1 MAFDGITVAA
11 LVAELKE
18 TLEGGRIYKIAQPEK
33 DELLLTVKNNGSQYR
48 LLMSANPSLPLLYLT
63 DENKKSPLNA
73 PNFCMLLRKHIQ
85 NARILDIAQPGLE
98 RAVHIRLEHLN
109 ELGDLCE
116 KILTMELMGKYSNI
130 IFRDDEKIIDSMK
143 HVSTAV
149 SSVREVLPQRP
160 YFIPGTEEKINLPEV
175 CGEEIRREF
184 EKLLA
189 EKSVA
194 ASKFIYKNF
203 TGISPVMSEEICF
216 RAGVDGDKPT
226 LSLEEDERRRIEE
239 EVLRLKC
246 GVERKEFSPN
256 IVYENG
262 VPEEFGVFL
271 YSIFKES
278 EVKEFQSISRLL
290 KVYYEEKSA
299 VTRVRQKSVDLRK
312 IVQTAIERNS
322 KKLDLQKKQLL
333 DTEKRDKYK
342 VYGELLHTYGY
353 EIKEGAKSATIINYY
368 DGQEITIP
376 LSGDLTP
383 MENAKKYFDKYGK
396 LKRTY
401 EALSVLTK
409 ETEEELHYLESVAV
423 ALDMAKSEDDLWQIR
438 EELVSSGYIKKKGSA
453 KKVKTE
459 SRPLHYISN
468 DGFHMYVGKNNIQN
482 EEITF
487 QMAEGGDWWFHAKGM
502 PGSHVI
508 VKCKG
513 AELPDETFEQAARLA
528 AHYSRGG
535 SQDKVEVDYIQKKHV
550 KKPKGA
556 KPGFVVYYTNYS
568 MLIDTDI
575 SGISTAADT

>member
-18 TLEGGRIYKIAQPEK
+18 KLEGGRIYKIAQPEK

-98 RAVHIRLEHLN
+98 RVVHIRLEHLN

-116 KILTMELMGKYSNI
+116 KILTIELMGKYSNI

-160 YFIPGTEEKINLPEV
+160 YFIPGTEEKINLPKV
-175 CGEEIRREF
+175 CEEEIRKEF

-194 ASKFIYKNF
+194 AGKFIYKNF
-203 TGISPVMSEEICF
+203 MGVSPVMSEEICF

-226 LSLEEDERRRIEE
+226 LSLEEEERRRLQE
-239 EVLRLKC
+239 EVLRLKSA
-246 GVERKEFSPN
+246 VEKKSFSPN
-256 IVYENG
+256 IVYKNG
-262 VPEEFGVFL
+262 APEEFGVFL
-271 YSIFKES
+271 YDIFKES
-278 EVKEFQSISRLL
+278 EIKEFESISLLL

-322 KKLDLQKKQLL
+322 KKLDLQQKQLS
-333 DTEKRDKYK
+333 DTEKREKYK

-353 EIKEGAKSATIINYY
+353 EIEEGAKSAAVTNYY
-368 DGQEITIP
+368 DGQEIIIP
-376 LSGDLTP
+376 LNGDLTP

-401 EALSVLTK
+401 EALSVLTR

-459 SRPLHYISN
+459 NRPLHYISS

-513 AELPDETFEQAARLA
+513 AELPDKTFEQAARLA

-535 SQDKVEVDYIQKKHV
+535 SQDKIEVDYIQKKHV

-556 KPGFVVYYTNYS
+556 KPGFVIYYTNYS

-575 SGISTAADT
+575 SGISAAADT

>member
-1 MAFDGITVAA
+1 MAFDGITIAA
-11 LVAELKE
+11 LAVELREK
-18 TLEGGRIYKIAQPEK
+18 LEGGRIYKIAQPEK
-33 DELLLTVKNNGSQYR
+33 DELLLTIKNNGSQYR

-63 DENKKSPLNA
+63 DENKKSPLSA

-98 RAVHIRLEHLN
+98 RVVHIRVEHLN
-109 ELGDLCE
+109 EMGDLCE

-143 HVSTAV
+143 HVSSAV

-160 YFIPGTEEKINLPEV
+160 YFIPGTEGKINLPEV
-175 CGEEIRREF
+175 CEEEIRNGF
-184 EKLLA
+184 ERSLTQRSVSASRFLY
-189 EKSVA
+189 KS
-194 ASKFIYKNF
+194 F
-203 TGISPVMSEEICF
+203 TGISPIVSEEICF
-216 RAGVDGDKPT
+216 RAGVDSDKPAAA
-226 LSLEEDERRRIEE
+226 LEEEERKRMLE
-239 EVLRLKC
+239 EVLHLKNV
-246 GVERKEFSPN
+246 VERKVFSPN
-256 IVYENG
+256 IIYKG
-262 VPEEFGVFL
+262 GAPEEFGVFS
-271 YSIFKES
+271 YQIFKGMET
-278 EVKEFQSISRLL
+278 KEFQSVSKLL

-312 IVQTAIERNS
+312 IVQTALERNV
-322 KKLDLQKKQLL
+322 KKLDLQKKQLS
-333 DTEKRDKYK
+333 DTEKREKYK
-342 VYGELLHTYGY
+342 IYGELLHTYGY
-353 EIKEGAKSATIINYY
+353 EIKEGAKNAAVTNYY
-368 DGQEITIP
+368 DGKEITIP
-376 LSGDLTP
+376 LDVDLSP

-401 EALSVLTK
+401 EALNVLTK
-409 ETEEELHYLESVAV
+409 ETEEELHYLESVAI
-423 ALDMAKSEDDLWQIR
+423 ALDMARSEDDLWQIR
-438 EELVSSGYIKKKGSA
+438 EELVSSGYIKKKSSV
-453 KKVKTE
+453 KKVKAE

-487 QMAEGGDWWFHAKGM
+487 QIAEGGDWWFHAKGM

-513 AELPDETFEQAARLA
+513 AQLPDETFEQAARLA

-575 SGISTAADT
+575 SGISLSADT